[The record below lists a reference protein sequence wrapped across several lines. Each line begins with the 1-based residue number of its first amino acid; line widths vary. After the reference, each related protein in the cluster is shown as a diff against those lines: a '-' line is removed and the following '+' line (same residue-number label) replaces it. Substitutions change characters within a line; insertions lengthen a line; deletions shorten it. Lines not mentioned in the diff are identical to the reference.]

1 MHRPL
6 RLRAKLLLSFAVLLV
21 FTVAVGALGLV
32 RLSATARSFD
42 EVVQEQLLPFA
53 LLHEAALDAE
63 RINLAME
70 ELKNA
75 DSGDERASDLKHL
88 LALEARLRQ
97 NTVSYLET
105 SGRDVTTGTTRLD
118 GQLADVGGARDHILD
133 LVAEG
138 KTAEADDVHDGE
150 FGEALQ
156 AIIEDL
162 AASAADDQARATE
175 AAATSQRSFR
185 SSLLLTTGAVALA
198 IIAGLAIALWMA
210 SRIAGGARAAA
221 RAATSIASGELDHDI
236 EVHGGDEIGDLG
248 LAFRGMTGYLRET
261 AAAAESVAGND
272 LTVTLRPRS
281 TKDVLRTAFAGMVA
295 GLREAIGDTRE
306 AAAELTITSEHL
318 NASAGYAQSAA
329 GEISETMR
337 SVAARA
343 AEQAEVSAKTRVA
356 VETLSEV
363 ILQVGEGARDT
374 SHRVERATATIREM
388 GAAIDDSGEAASEAR
403 EAASASA
410 EAASA
415 GARAVQ
421 ETIAGMRDISSAVEL
436 TATSVSKLGEKGLQ
450 IDGIVRTIADIA
462 AQTNLLA
469 LNAAIEAARAGDS
482 GRGFA
487 VVADEVRALAER
499 SAQATGE
506 ISALIEEIRRS
517 TDDAVAAM
525 DEGTERARVG
535 TELAKKSG
543 EALTEIASAVQTTR
557 SAVTRIDAA
566 SQLMVRSS
574 SSVSAAM
581 DEIGAIAARTLNAAE
596 EMTIEAGSV
605 ADRIAGMTAMSAENS
620 TAAAEV
626 SDATA
631 RVSSQVEDIVES
643 ASALERMAAGL
654 NGLVGRFELERR
666 EPTSLHGR
674 RAA

>member
-1 MHRPL
+1 MPRPL
-6 RLRAKLLLSFAVLLV
+6 RLRAKLLLSFAALLV
-21 FTVAVGALGLV
+21 FTVVVGALGLL

-75 DSGDERASDLKHL
+75 DSVDERATDLKHL
-88 LALEARLRQ
+88 LALETRLRR

-105 SGRDVTTGTTRLD
+105 SGREVKAGTTRLD
-118 GQLADVGGARDHILD
+118 EQLAAVGVARDHILD

-138 KTAEADDVHDGE
+138 KIAEADDVHDGE
-150 FGEALQ
+150 FGAALE
-156 AIIEDL
+156 AIINDL
-162 AASAADDQARATE
+162 AASASDDQSRAT
-175 AAATSQRSFR
+175 AAAAQAQGSFR
-185 SSLLLTTGAVALA
+185 SSLMLTTGAVALA
-198 IIAGLAIALWMA
+198 IAAGLAIAIWMA
-210 SRIAGGARAAA
+210 SGISGGAHAAA
-221 RAATSIASGELDHDI
+221 RAATSIAVGELDHDI
-236 EVHGGDEIGDLG
+236 EVRGGDEIGDLG
-248 LAFRGMTGYLRET
+248 LAFRRMTGYLRET
-261 AAAAESVAGND
+261 AAAAESVAAND
-272 LTVTLRPRS
+272 LTVTLQPRS

-295 GLREAIGDTRE
+295 SLRDAIGDTRE
-306 AAAELTITSEHL
+306 AAAQLTITSEHL
-318 NASAGYAQSAA
+318 NGSAAFAQSAA

-337 SVAARA
+337 SVATRA
-343 AEQAEVSAKTRVA
+343 AEQADVSAGTRAA

-374 SHRVERATATIREM
+374 SQRVERATATIRDM
-388 GAAIDDSGEAASEAR
+388 GAAIDDSGRAATEAR
-403 EAASASA
+403 DAAGASA

-421 ETIAGMRDISSAVEL
+421 ETIAGMRDIAAAVEL

-469 LNAAIEAARAGDS
+469 LNAAIEAARAGES

-535 TELAKKSG
+535 TELAMKSG
-543 EALTEIASAVQTTR
+543 EALTEIASAVQTTQ

-566 SQLMVRSS
+566 AQLMVRSS
-574 SSVSAAM
+574 ASVSTAM
-581 DEIGAIAARTLNAAE
+581 DEIGAIAARTRNAAE
-596 EMTIEAGSV
+596 EMTIEARSV
-605 ADRIAGMTAMSAENS
+605 AERIKGMTAMSAENS
-620 TAAAEV
+620 AAAAEV

-643 ASALERMAAGL
+643 AAALEQMAAGL

-666 EPTSLHGR
+666 EPAPLHVR
-674 RAA
+674 RVA